1 MFSTISFICMQSFM
15 KIDSPLQEVWPF
27 LCLLIIQTNCYLY
40 NYELCNHK
48 PCELIISSTIY
59 YRIIYTILQQ
69 LSQQNAGLP
78 CELPRLSRAS
88 SLSTM
93 EENTLKL
100 GNIINARLEIVTI
113 AEKKPEIICSDYQL
127 STCFKLACIRE
138 K

>member
-1 MFSTISFICMQSFM
+1 MYSTCLCNYLPVIIC
-15 KIDSPLQEVWPF
+15 
-27 LCLLIIQTNCYLY
+27 
-40 NYELCNHK
+40 ELCNHK

-113 AEKKPEIICSDYQL
+113 AEKKPEIICSDY
-127 STCFKLACIRE
+127 
-138 K
+138 